1 MVLVGRKNMAFAEKY
16 EGRAR
21 SYENLLSY
29 YFGGGRRG
37 KVWHKGRVFEKQSKT
52 VSFYNFTIL
61 VIYMYNQN

>member
-37 KVWHKGRVFEKQSKT
+37 KV
-52 VSFYNFTIL
+52 
-61 VIYMYNQN
+61 